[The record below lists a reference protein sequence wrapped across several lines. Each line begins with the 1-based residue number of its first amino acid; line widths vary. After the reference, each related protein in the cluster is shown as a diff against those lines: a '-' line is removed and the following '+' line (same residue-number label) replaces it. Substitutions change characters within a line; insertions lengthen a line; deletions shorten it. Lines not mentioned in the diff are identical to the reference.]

1 MFAKEIYFI
10 SVFAISNIHHSIKW
24 GVGKE
29 QGERGRVRGGREKG
43 RGKREEKKRYPD
55 QGSEREKNKY
65 LDLELQLAGWIRI
78 RNTVRINFKASSFGL
93 CAGGLAEPQ
102 GFGSFLQ
109 NLFRPVANIFSP
121 LRQIDSIYLLLSLL
135 FIYFIYLLYNGNTM
149 AILQP
154 LDSQYCSCVDH
165 TIKEKKNCSCCY
177 NAFYH
182 SNALNR

>member
-10 SVFAISNIHHSIKW
+10 SVFAISNIHHSIEW

-121 LRQIDSIYLLLSLL
+121 LRQI
-135 FIYFIYLLYNGNTM
+135 YFIYCICLLYMHWQHTPWPFCHPRF
-149 AILQP
+149 AILQSSP
-154 LDSQYCSCVDH
+154 PYY
-165 TIKEKKNCSCCY
+165 KGEKKF
-177 NAFYH
+177 AAVVIMHFITVEH
-182 SNALNR
+182 